1 MPSQTMAEAHQHH
14 HHCHKSKY
22 TNSGSLDLAYLEQLQ
37 AYTAWV
43 NSQLKKR
50 PGSRVIQNL
59 PIDMKDGVAFIQLI
73 EVVAGESLHL
83 NENPTSMAAMK
94 DNVDQV
100 LQFMAVNKIKMHHT
114 SSKEIL
120 EGSLKA
126 IMRLIL
132 ALAAHF
138 KPGSVKQ
145 TVQNS
150 SLHAAPTGRKVAR
163 TPSAAAAAAG
173 AAAAIAEAS
182 RAAANVG
189 RHIPSRLKKHR
200 ADLLKTPKVEVEHSS
215 ASDTGSPMLPA
226 SDSLPGTPR
235 KLSRSSVETP
245 RETRSGRSTPGSGS
259 NTPRRWRQDG
269 SEHSGSDVESGASSK
284 KKLLS
289 KRVSTVATDFL
300 YELSLDHDAMDDD
313 VGETK
318 GMLLELQKLLL
329 DGRIEED
336 EVPVEHTHLEG
347 VNLQEQ
353 LTIVNSRLSQ
363 QSAEYDQLKSERNK
377 YKEECINL
385 QGMKSGLL
393 SRLNQQEEVIMQL
406 KSELL
411 KHGFEQQNRNADVAE
426 LHRKVDER
434 NGEISAMRTELLRRE
449 KAMDRQRAEMEDM
462 LREMEQMRYAEAASG
477 HHGDESQVLELQQ
490 KIIELQE
497 HLQAVTSHEADISS
511 RIVTQ
516 DQKMLSLE
524 QKILSSQNADQQ
536 GLSRPSTEEM
546 DMVRE
551 AIQSLRECF
560 RSHDP
565 HQHTLDTLEQTI
577 TSLLDRPVLNGSF
590 HREEEVN
597 GVEYNDKYGYVK
609 QHHRHD
615 GSRVLERDGTGVS
628 TKVLYFTEKTVTPFL
643 TSIPKRL
650 GNITLRDFKH
660 MFDRP
665 GPYRFHFKALDPE
678 FGTVKEEVIED
689 DDIIPGW
696 EGKIVAWVEEDM
708 ALLPRYSDGHSLA
721 SADRDG

>member
-1 MPSQTMAEAHQHH
+1 
-14 HHCHKSKY
+14 
-22 TNSGSLDLAYLEQLQ
+22 
-37 AYTAWV
+37 
-43 NSQLKKR
+43 
-50 PGSRVIQNL
+50 
-59 PIDMKDGVAFIQLI
+59 
-73 EVVAGESLHL
+73 
-83 NENPTSMAAMK
+83 
-94 DNVDQV
+94 
-100 LQFMAVNKIKMHHT
+100 
-114 SSKEIL
+114 
-120 EGSLKA
+120 
-126 IMRLIL
+126 
-132 ALAAHF
+132 
-138 KPGSVKQ
+138 
-145 TVQNS
+145 
-150 SLHAAPTGRKVAR
+150 
-163 TPSAAAAAAG
+163 
-173 AAAAIAEAS
+173 
-182 RAAANVG
+182 
-189 RHIPSRLKKHR
+189 
-200 ADLLKTPKVEVEHSS
+200 
-215 ASDTGSPMLPA
+215 
-226 SDSLPGTPR
+226 
-235 KLSRSSVETP
+235 
-245 RETRSGRSTPGSGS
+245 
-259 NTPRRWRQDG
+259 
-269 SEHSGSDVESGASSK
+269 
-284 KKLLS
+284 
-289 KRVSTVATDFL
+289 
-300 YELSLDHDAMDDD
+300 
-313 VGETK
+313 
-318 GMLLELQKLLL
+318 LL

-462 LREMEQMRYAEAASG
+462 LREMEQMRYAE
-477 HHGDESQVLELQQ
+477 VLELQQ

-497 HLQAVTSHEADISS
+497 HLQAVTSHEVGKDRYTVDTPFDVGAG
-511 RIVTQ
+511 VEYT
-516 DQKMLSLE
+516 
-524 QKILSSQNADQQ
+524 
-536 GLSRPSTEEM
+536 STEEM

-577 TSLLDRPVLNGSF
+577 TSLLDRPNASVPWMRRLCRLRTWPQKLCQARTARFWCLCNSTQTKQKYYTLSF
-590 HREEEVN
+590 
-597 GVEYNDKYGYVK
+597 
-609 QHHRHD
+609 
-615 GSRVLERDGTGVS
+615 S
-628 TKVLYFTEKTVTPFL
+628 FL
-643 TSIPKRL
+643 KKKKNVIKAL

-696 EGKIVAWVEEDM
+696 EGKIVAWVEED
-708 ALLPRYSDGHSLA
+708 
-721 SADRDG
+721 